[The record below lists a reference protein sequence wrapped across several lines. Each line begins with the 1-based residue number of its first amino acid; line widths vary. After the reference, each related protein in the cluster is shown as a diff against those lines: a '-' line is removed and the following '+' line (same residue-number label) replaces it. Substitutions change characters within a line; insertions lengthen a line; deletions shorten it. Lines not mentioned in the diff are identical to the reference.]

1 MNNPDTTPKPSP
13 AEQPN
18 PSGLDETPCS
28 RLIFQRRWYDTQ
40 WKRWDD
46 WVDVEG
52 RDLFKYGE
60 TPDEWISMA
69 KSYIEMGATYEYRI
83 IERTDKITWSVSYS
97 ANESSD
103 GAAGCGPN
111 SP

>member
-1 MNNPDTTPKPSP
+1 MNNPDISPKPAP
-13 AEQPN
+13 PEQPS

-97 ANESSD
+97 ANRELSNPS
-103 GAAGCGPN
+103 N
-111 SP
+111 Q

>member
-1 MNNPDTTPKPSP
+1 MNNSDTTPKPAD
-13 AEQPN
+13 AEQE
-18 PSGLDETPCS
+18 SGKGLDETLCS

-97 ANESSD
+97 SNSQASRPARSD
-103 GAAGCGPN
+103 
-111 SP
+111 